1 MGIFPVEFPTTT
13 AGCFESFRLL
23 HYLAF
28 IKGGIRFE
36 LYAMSIVLIKPKLL
50 TNLRMK
56 IQTGRGT
63 ISLITLIAIWSVS
76 ALTSLPG
83 LAVSPILGDLTKIF
97 PEATDLDIQML
108 TSLPSLLIIPF
119 ILLGGKLTEKVDFVR
134 ILKIG
139 LWLFAVS
146 GMLYLVSNKMWQ
158 LIVVSALLGIGAGLI
173 IPLSTGLVSRY
184 FTGTYRVKQFG
195 FSSAITNFTLV
206 IATAV
211 TGYLAEV
218 SWHLPFLVY
227 LLPLISILLI
237 GRLKKDRP
245 EVASADSA
253 SSKEERAVIDTGGSK
268 YGIHVKHLIELM
280 FFYGVTTYIVL
291 AVIFNLPFLMEKH
304 HFSSGNSGLMISL
317 FFLAIMAPGF
327 CLDKIAA
334 TLKERT
340 KAYSLLFMALGLLL
354 IWIAP
359 LEWLIIPG
367 CLFVG
372 LGYGVIQ
379 PMLYD
384 KTTHTA
390 LPEKATLAL
399 AFVMMMNYL
408 AILLYPFIVDFFQ
421 WIFHTQSQEF
431 PFIFNLL
438 ITVVTLFWAYR
449 RRHTFLFN
457 DQLK

>member
-1 MGIFPVEFPTTT
+1 
-13 AGCFESFRLL
+13 
-23 HYLAF
+23 
-28 IKGGIRFE
+28 
-36 LYAMSIVLIKPKLL
+36 
-50 TNLRMK
+50 MK
-56 IQTGRGT
+56 IKTGRGA
-63 ISLITLIAIWSVS
+63 IPLITLIAIWSIS

-97 PEATDLDIQML
+97 PKATDLDIQML

-119 ILLGGKLTEKVDFVR
+119 ILLGGKLTEKVDYVR
-134 ILKIG
+134 ILKVG
-139 LWLFAVS
+139 LWLFAAS
-146 GMLYLVSNKMWQ
+146 GILYLISNKMWQ
-158 LIVVSALLGIGAGLI
+158 LIVVSALLGIGSGLI
-173 IPLSTGLVSRY
+173 IPLSTGLISRY
-184 FTGTYRVKQFG
+184 FVGAYRVKQFG
-195 FSSAITNFTLV
+195 LSSAITNFTLV
-206 IATAV
+206 ISTAV

-237 GRLKKDRP
+237 GHLRTNQP
-245 EVASADSA
+245 GMDSA
-253 SSKEERAVIDTGGSK
+253 ATATDSSATEQSIAEVGSSK
-268 YGIHVKHLIELM
+268 YGIHVKHLAQLM
-280 FFYGVTTYIVL
+280 LFYGVTTYIVL

-317 FFLAIMAPGF
+317 FFLAIMVPGF
-327 CLDKIAA
+327 ALDKIVG

-340 KAYSLLFMALGLLL
+340 KAYSLLSMALGLLL

-359 LEWLIIPG
+359 IEWLIIPG
-367 CLFVG
+367 CILVG
-372 LGYGVIQ
+372 FGYGVIQ

-390 LPEKATLAL
+390 LPEKTTLAL

-421 WIFHTQSQEF
+421 GIFHTKSQEF

-438 ITVVTLFWAYR
+438 ITIATFFWAYLR
-449 RRHTFLFN
+449 RNTFLFN

>member
-1 MGIFPVEFPTTT
+1 
-13 AGCFESFRLL
+13 
-23 HYLAF
+23 
-28 IKGGIRFE
+28 
-36 LYAMSIVLIKPKLL
+36 
-50 TNLRMK
+50 MK

-63 ISLITLIAIWSVS
+63 IPLITLIAIWSIS

-97 PEATDLDIQML
+97 PKATDLDIQML

-139 LWLFAVS
+139 LWLFAAS
-146 GMLYLVSNKMWQ
+146 GILYLISNKMWQ
-158 LIVVSALLGIGAGLI
+158 LIVVSALLGIGSGLI
-173 IPLSTGLVSRY
+173 IPLSTGLISKY
-184 FTGTYRVKQFG
+184 FVGTYRVKQFG
-195 FSSAITNFTLV
+195 LSSAITNFTLV

-227 LLPLISILLI
+227 LLPLISILLV
-237 GRLKKDRP
+237 GHLKESRSDAAVKP
-245 EVASADSA
+245 
-253 SSKEERAVIDTGGSK
+253 SSQSTAPSGQTAAVDTGGSK
-268 YGIHVKHLIELM
+268 YGIHIKHLLQIML
-280 FFYGVTTYIVL
+280 FYGVTTFIVL
-291 AVIFNLPFLMEKH
+291 AVIFNLSFLMEKH

-327 CLDKIAA
+327 CLDKIVDE
-334 TLKERT
+334 LKERT
-340 KAYSLLFMALGLLL
+340 KAYSLLSMAVGLAL

-359 LEWLIIPG
+359 IECLIIPG
-367 CLFVG
+367 CILVG
-372 LGYGVIQ
+372 LGYGIIQ

-390 LPEKATLAL
+390 LPQKATMAL

-408 AILLYPFIVDFFQ
+408 AILLYPFIIDFLQ
-421 WIFHTQSQEF
+421 NLFHTQSQEF
-431 PFIFNLL
+431 PFVFNLL
-438 ITVVTLFWAYR
+438 ITIVTFFWAYLR
-449 RRHTFLFN
+449 RDTFLFN

>member
-1 MGIFPVEFPTTT
+1 
-13 AGCFESFRLL
+13 
-23 HYLAF
+23 
-28 IKGGIRFE
+28 
-36 LYAMSIVLIKPKLL
+36 
-50 TNLRMK
+50 MK

-63 ISLITLIAIWSVS
+63 IPLITLIAIWSIS

-97 PEATDLDIQML
+97 PKATDLDIQML
-108 TSLPSLLIIPF
+108 TSLPSLLI

-139 LWLFAVS
+139 LWLFAAS
-146 GMLYLVSNKMWQ
+146 GILYLISNKMWQ
-158 LIVVSALLGIGAGLI
+158 LIVVSALLGIGSGLI
-173 IPLSTGLVSRY
+173 IPLSTGLISKY
-184 FTGTYRVKQFG
+184 FVGTYRVKQFG
-195 FSSAITNFTLV
+195 LSSAITNFTLV

-227 LLPLISILLI
+227 LLPLISILLV
-237 GRLKKDRP
+237 GHLKESQSDAAVKP
-245 EVASADSA
+245 
-253 SSKEERAVIDTGGSK
+253 SSQSTAPSGQTAAVDTGGSK
-268 YGIHVKHLIELM
+268 YGIHIKHLLQIML
-280 FFYGVTTYIVL
+280 FYGVTTFIVL
-291 AVIFNLPFLMEKH
+291 AVIFNLSFLMEKH

-327 CLDKIAA
+327 CLDKIVDE
-334 TLKERT
+334 LKERT
-340 KAYSLLFMALGLLL
+340 KAYSLLSMAVGLAL

-359 LEWLIIPG
+359 IEWLIIPG
-367 CLFVG
+367 CILVG
-372 LGYGVIQ
+372 LGYGIIQ

-390 LPEKATLAL
+390 LPQKATMAL

-408 AILLYPFIVDFFQ
+408 AILLYPFIIDFLQ
-421 WIFHTQSQEF
+421 NLFHTQSQEF
-431 PFIFNLL
+431 PFVFNLL
-438 ITVVTLFWAYR
+438 ITIVTFFWAYLR
-449 RRHTFLFN
+449 RDTFLFN

>member
-1 MGIFPVEFPTTT
+1 
-13 AGCFESFRLL
+13 
-23 HYLAF
+23 
-28 IKGGIRFE
+28 
-36 LYAMSIVLIKPKLL
+36 
-50 TNLRMK
+50 MK

-63 ISLITLIAIWSVS
+63 IPLITLIAIWSIS

-97 PEATDLDIQML
+97 PKATDLDIQML

-139 LWLFAVS
+139 LWLFAAS
-146 GMLYLVSNKMWQ
+146 GILYLISNKMWQ
-158 LIVVSALLGIGAGLI
+158 LIVVSALLGIGSGLI
-173 IPLSTGLVSRY
+173 IPLSTGLISKY
-184 FTGTYRVKQFG
+184 FVGTYRVKQFG
-195 FSSAITNFTLV
+195 LSSAITNFTLV

-211 TGYLAEV
+211 TGYLAEG

-227 LLPLISILLI
+227 LLPLISILLV
-237 GRLKKDRP
+237 GHLKESRSDAAVKP
-245 EVASADSA
+245 
-253 SSKEERAVIDTGGSK
+253 SSQSTAPSGQTAAVDTGGSK
-268 YGIHVKHLIELM
+268 YGIHIKHLLQIML
-280 FFYGVTTYIVL
+280 FYGVTTFIVL
-291 AVIFNLPFLMEKH
+291 AVIFNLSFLMEKH

-327 CLDKIAA
+327 CLDKIVDE
-334 TLKERT
+334 LKERT
-340 KAYSLLFMALGLLL
+340 KAYSLLSMAVGLAL

-359 LEWLIIPG
+359 IEWLIIPG
-367 CLFVG
+367 CILVG
-372 LGYGVIQ
+372 LGYGIIQ

-390 LPEKATLAL
+390 LPQKATMAL

-408 AILLYPFIVDFFQ
+408 AILLYPFIIDFLQ
-421 WIFHTQSQEF
+421 NLFHTQSQEF
-431 PFIFNLL
+431 PFVFNLL
-438 ITVVTLFWAYR
+438 ITIVTFFWAYLR
-449 RRHTFLFN
+449 RDTFLFN

>member
-1 MGIFPVEFPTTT
+1 
-13 AGCFESFRLL
+13 
-23 HYLAF
+23 
-28 IKGGIRFE
+28 
-36 LYAMSIVLIKPKLL
+36 
-50 TNLRMK
+50 MK

-63 ISLITLIAIWSVS
+63 IPLITLIAIWSIS

-97 PEATDLDIQML
+97 PKATDLDIQML

-139 LWLFAVS
+139 LWLFAAS
-146 GMLYLVSNKMWQ
+146 GILYLISNKMWQ
-158 LIVVSALLGIGAGLI
+158 LIVVSALLGIGSGLI
-173 IPLSTGLVSRY
+173 IPLSTGLISKY
-184 FTGTYRVKQFG
+184 FVGTYRVKQFG
-195 FSSAITNFTLV
+195 LSSAITNFTLV

-227 LLPLISILLI
+227 LLPLISILLV
-237 GRLKKDRP
+237 GHLKESRSDAAVKP
-245 EVASADSA
+245 
-253 SSKEERAVIDTGGSK
+253 SSQSTAPSGQTAAVDTGGSK
-268 YGIHVKHLIELM
+268 YGIHIKHLLQIML
-280 FFYGVTTYIVL
+280 FYGVTTFIVL
-291 AVIFNLPFLMEKH
+291 AVIFNLSFLMEKH

-327 CLDKIAA
+327 CLDKIVDE
-334 TLKERT
+334 LKERT
-340 KAYSLLFMALGLLL
+340 KAYSLLSMAVGLAL

-359 LEWLIIPG
+359 IEWLIIPG
-367 CLFVG
+367 CILVG
-372 LGYGVIQ
+372 LRYGIIQ

-390 LPEKATLAL
+390 LPQKATMAL

-408 AILLYPFIVDFFQ
+408 AILLYPFIIDFLQ
-421 WIFHTQSQEF
+421 NLFHTQSQEF
-431 PFIFNLL
+431 PFVFNLL
-438 ITVVTLFWAYR
+438 ITIVTFFWAYLR
-449 RRHTFLFN
+449 RDTFLFN

>member
-1 MGIFPVEFPTTT
+1 M
-13 AGCFESFRLL
+13 R
-23 HYLAF
+23 
-28 IKGGIRFE
+28 
-36 LYAMSIVLIKPKLL
+36 
-50 TNLRMK
+50 

-63 ISLITLIAIWSVS
+63 IPLITLIAIWSVS

-119 ILLGGKLTEKVDFVR
+119 ILLGGKLTEKVDYVR

-139 LWLFAVS
+139 LWLFAAS
-146 GMLYLVSNKMWQ
+146 GILYLISNKMWQ
-158 LIVVSALLGIGAGLI
+158 LIVVSALLGIGSGLI

-184 FTGTYRVKQFG
+184 FVGTYRVKQFG
-195 FSSAITNFTLV
+195 LSSAITNFTLV

-227 LLPLISILLI
+227 LLPLVSILLV
-237 GRLKKDRP
+237 GHLKTNQPGTEPVAAGSGNSTP
-245 EVASADSA
+245 EQSA
-253 SSKEERAVIDTGGSK
+253 IDTGGSK
-268 YGIHVKHLIELM
+268 YGIHTRHLLQLM
-280 FFYGVTTYIVL
+280 LFYGVTTYIVL

-304 HFSSGNSGLMISL
+304 HFSSGDSGLMISL

-327 CLDKIAA
+327 GLDKIVGV
-334 TLKERT
+334 LKERT
-340 KAYSLLFMALGLLL
+340 KAYSLLSMALGLLL

-359 LEWLIIPG
+359 IEWLIIPG
-367 CLFVG
+367 CILVG

-390 LPEKATLAL
+390 LPEKTTLAL

-408 AILLYPFIVDFFQ
+408 AILLCPLIIDFFQ
-421 WIFHTQSQEF
+421 STVFHVNSQQF
-431 PFIFNLL
+431 AFVFNLVITIVAL
-438 ITVVTLFWAYR
+438 IWAYR
-449 RRHTFLFN
+449 KRNTFLF
-457 DQLK
+457 DDGLK

>member
-1 MGIFPVEFPTTT
+1 
-13 AGCFESFRLL
+13 
-23 HYLAF
+23 
-28 IKGGIRFE
+28 
-36 LYAMSIVLIKPKLL
+36 
-50 TNLRMK
+50 MK

-63 ISLITLIAIWSVS
+63 IPLITLIAIWSIS

-97 PEATDLDIQML
+97 PKATDLDIQML

-139 LWLFAVS
+139 LWLFAAS
-146 GMLYLVSNKMWQ
+146 GILYLISNKMWQ
-158 LIVVSALLGIGAGLI
+158 LIVVSALLGIGSGLI
-173 IPLSTGLVSRY
+173 IPLSTGLISKY
-184 FTGTYRVKQFG
+184 FVGTYRVKQFG
-195 FSSAITNFTLV
+195 LSSAITNFTLV

-227 LLPLISILLI
+227 LLPLISILLV
-237 GRLKKDRP
+237 GHLKESQSDAAVKP
-245 EVASADSA
+245 
-253 SSKEERAVIDTGGSK
+253 SSQSTAPSGQTAAVDTGGSK
-268 YGIHVKHLIELM
+268 YGIHIKHLLQIML
-280 FFYGVTTYIVL
+280 FYGVTTFIVL
-291 AVIFNLPFLMEKH
+291 AVIFNLSFLMEKH

-327 CLDKIAA
+327 CLDKIVDE
-334 TLKERT
+334 LKERT
-340 KAYSLLFMALGLLL
+340 KAYSLLSMAVGLAL

-359 LEWLIIPG
+359 IEWLIIPG
-367 CLFVG
+367 CILVG
-372 LGYGVIQ
+372 LGYGIIQ

-390 LPEKATLAL
+390 LPQKATMAL

-408 AILLYPFIVDFFQ
+408 AILLYPFIIDFLQ
-421 WIFHTQSQEF
+421 NLFHTQSQEF
-431 PFIFNLL
+431 PFVFNLL
-438 ITVVTLFWAYR
+438 ITIVTFFWAYLR
-449 RRHTFLFN
+449 RDTFLFN

>member
-1 MGIFPVEFPTTT
+1 
-13 AGCFESFRLL
+13 
-23 HYLAF
+23 
-28 IKGGIRFE
+28 
-36 LYAMSIVLIKPKLL
+36 
-50 TNLRMK
+50 MK

-63 ISLITLIAIWSVS
+63 IPLITLIAIWSIS

-97 PEATDLDIQML
+97 PKATDLDIQML

-139 LWLFAVS
+139 LWLFAAS
-146 GMLYLVSNKMWQ
+146 GILYLISNKMWQ
-158 LIVVSALLGIGAGLI
+158 LIVVSALLGIGSGLI
-173 IPLSTGLVSRY
+173 IPLSTGLISKY
-184 FTGTYRVKQFG
+184 FVGTYRVKQFG
-195 FSSAITNFTLV
+195 LSSAITNFTLV

-227 LLPLISILLI
+227 LLPLISILLV
-237 GRLKKDRP
+237 GHLKESRSDATVEP
-245 EVASADSA
+245 
-253 SSKEERAVIDTGGSK
+253 SSQSTTPSEQTAAADTGGSK
-268 YGIHVKHLIELM
+268 YGIHIRHLLQIML
-280 FFYGVTTYIVL
+280 FYGVTTFIVL
-291 AVIFNLPFLMEKH
+291 AVIFNLSFLMEKH

-327 CLDKIAA
+327 CLDKIVDE
-334 TLKERT
+334 LKERT
-340 KAYSLLFMALGLLL
+340 KAYSLLSMAVGLAL

-359 LEWLIIPG
+359 IEWLIIPG
-367 CLFVG
+367 CILVG

-390 LPEKATLAL
+390 LPQKATMAL

-408 AILLYPFIVDFFQ
+408 AILLYPFIIDFLQ
-421 WIFHTQSQEF
+421 NLFHTQSQEF

-438 ITVVTLFWAYR
+438 ITIATFFWAYLR
-449 RRHTFLFN
+449 RDTFLFN

>member
-1 MGIFPVEFPTTT
+1 
-13 AGCFESFRLL
+13 
-23 HYLAF
+23 
-28 IKGGIRFE
+28 
-36 LYAMSIVLIKPKLL
+36 
-50 TNLRMK
+50 MK

-63 ISLITLIAIWSVS
+63 IPLITLIAIWSIS

-97 PEATDLDIQML
+97 PKATDLDIQML

-139 LWLFAVS
+139 LWLFAAS
-146 GMLYLVSNKMWQ
+146 GILYLISNKMWQ
-158 LIVVSALLGIGAGLI
+158 LIVVSALLGIGSGLI
-173 IPLSTGLVSRY
+173 IPLSTGLISKY
-184 FTGTYRVKQFG
+184 FVGTYRVKQFG
-195 FSSAITNFTLV
+195 LSSAITNFTLV

-211 TGYLAEV
+211 AGYLAEV

-227 LLPLISILLI
+227 LLPLISILLV
-237 GRLKKDRP
+237 GHLKESRSDAAVKP
-245 EVASADSA
+245 
-253 SSKEERAVIDTGGSK
+253 SSQSTAPSGQTAAVDTGGSK
-268 YGIHVKHLIELM
+268 YGIHIKHLLQIML
-280 FFYGVTTYIVL
+280 FYGVTTFIVL
-291 AVIFNLPFLMEKH
+291 AVIFNLSFLMEKH

-327 CLDKIAA
+327 CLDKIVDE
-334 TLKERT
+334 LKERT
-340 KAYSLLFMALGLLL
+340 KAYSLLSMAVGLAL

-359 LEWLIIPG
+359 IEWLIIPG
-367 CLFVG
+367 CILVG
-372 LGYGVIQ
+372 LGYGIIQ

-390 LPEKATLAL
+390 LPQKATMAL

-408 AILLYPFIVDFFQ
+408 AILLYPFIIDFLQ
-421 WIFHTQSQEF
+421 NLFHTQSQEF

-438 ITVVTLFWAYR
+438 ITIATFFWAYLR
-449 RRHTFLFN
+449 RDTFLFN

>member
-1 MGIFPVEFPTTT
+1 
-13 AGCFESFRLL
+13 
-23 HYLAF
+23 
-28 IKGGIRFE
+28 
-36 LYAMSIVLIKPKLL
+36 
-50 TNLRMK
+50 MK

-63 ISLITLIAIWSVS
+63 IPLITLIAIWSIS
-76 ALTSLPG
+76 ALISLPG

-97 PEATDLDIQML
+97 PKATDLDIQML

-139 LWLFAVS
+139 LWLFAAS
-146 GMLYLVSNKMWQ
+146 GILYLISNKMWQ
-158 LIVVSALLGIGAGLI
+158 LIVVSALLGIGSGLI
-173 IPLSTGLVSRY
+173 IPLSTGLISKY
-184 FTGTYRVKQFG
+184 FVGTYRVKQFG
-195 FSSAITNFTLV
+195 LSSAITNFTLV

-227 LLPLISILLI
+227 LLPLISILLV
-237 GRLKKDRP
+237 GHLKESQSDAAVKP
-245 EVASADSA
+245 
-253 SSKEERAVIDTGGSK
+253 SSQSTAPSGQTAAVDTGGSK
-268 YGIHVKHLIELM
+268 YGIHIKHLLQIML
-280 FFYGVTTYIVL
+280 FYGVTTFIVL
-291 AVIFNLPFLMEKH
+291 AVIFNLSFLMEKH

-327 CLDKIAA
+327 CLDKIVDE
-334 TLKERT
+334 LKERT
-340 KAYSLLFMALGLLL
+340 KAYSLLSMAVGLAL

-359 LEWLIIPG
+359 IEWLIIPG
-367 CLFVG
+367 CILVG
-372 LGYGVIQ
+372 LGYGIIQ

-390 LPEKATLAL
+390 LPQKATMAL

-408 AILLYPFIVDFFQ
+408 AILLYPFIIDFLQ
-421 WIFHTQSQEF
+421 NLFHTQSQEF
-431 PFIFNLL
+431 PFVFNLL
-438 ITVVTLFWAYR
+438 ITIVTFFWAYLR
-449 RRHTFLFN
+449 RDTFLFN

>member
-1 MGIFPVEFPTTT
+1 
-13 AGCFESFRLL
+13 
-23 HYLAF
+23 
-28 IKGGIRFE
+28 
-36 LYAMSIVLIKPKLL
+36 
-50 TNLRMK
+50 MK

-63 ISLITLIAIWSVS
+63 IPLITLIAIWSIS

-97 PEATDLDIQML
+97 PKATDLDIQML
-108 TSLPSLLIIPF
+108 TSLPSLLIILF

-139 LWLFAVS
+139 LWLFAAS
-146 GMLYLVSNKMWQ
+146 GILYLISNKMWQ
-158 LIVVSALLGIGAGLI
+158 LIVVSALLGIGSGLI
-173 IPLSTGLVSRY
+173 IPLSTGLISKY
-184 FTGTYRVKQFG
+184 FVGTYRVKQFG
-195 FSSAITNFTLV
+195 LSSAITNFTLV

-227 LLPLISILLI
+227 LLPLISILLV
-237 GRLKKDRP
+237 GHLKESRSDAAVKP
-245 EVASADSA
+245 
-253 SSKEERAVIDTGGSK
+253 SSQSTAPSGQTAAVDTGGSE
-268 YGIHVKHLIELM
+268 YGIHIKHLLQIML
-280 FFYGVTTYIVL
+280 FYGVTTFIVL
-291 AVIFNLPFLMEKH
+291 AVIFNLSFLMEKH

-327 CLDKIAA
+327 CLDKIVDE
-334 TLKERT
+334 LKERT
-340 KAYSLLFMALGLLL
+340 KAYSLLSMAVGLAL

-359 LEWLIIPG
+359 IEWLIIPG
-367 CLFVG
+367 CILVG
-372 LGYGVIQ
+372 LGYGIIQ

-390 LPEKATLAL
+390 LPQKATMAL

-408 AILLYPFIVDFFQ
+408 AILLYPFIIDFLQ
-421 WIFHTQSQEF
+421 NLFHTQSQEF
-431 PFIFNLL
+431 PFVFNLL
-438 ITVVTLFWAYR
+438 ITIVTFFWAYLR
-449 RRHTFLFN
+449 RDTFLFN